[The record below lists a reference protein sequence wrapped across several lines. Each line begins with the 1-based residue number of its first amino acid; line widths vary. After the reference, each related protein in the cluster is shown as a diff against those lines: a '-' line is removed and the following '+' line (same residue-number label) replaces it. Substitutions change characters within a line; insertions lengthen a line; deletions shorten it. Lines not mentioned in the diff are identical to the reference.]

1 MPNIRVDNFGG
12 MAPRISNRLLPD
24 TFASEATN
32 CKLFSGE
39 LRGWNMPKLVVTFS
53 EAFTP
58 LKAFRIPNSPSDF
71 WMAFEYANTNIVSGP
86 LVNDAYDRY
95 YWTAGSNDVPRYN
108 TTTRILASSSSYT
121 LGIPAPTLT
130 PTLTPTGG
138 TGDTV
143 TRAYVFTYISDL
155 GEESAPS
162 DPITAS
168 GASDATWTFAA
179 LGTDISTD
187 MPSSSSKPMTVGTAV
202 KRIYRTI
209 TSTSGQTTF
218 FFVAD
223 IAINTATYADTSSD
237 EDIAFNSLLQSSGW
251 NTPPTDLEGIV
262 AHPNGFLVGFS
273 GRDIYFS
280 EPYRPHAWP
289 AKYVVSTD
297 HAIKGLG
304 IVGNTVGILTE
315 STPYTSS
322 GGHPSAMT
330 LTKSTSVEPCLSS
343 RGIVTLQNGIY
354 YPSHNGLAFLTASGS
369 LVITRNVLT
378 KEEWQNNYD
387 PENLVATRY
396 GTRYLAFKDAHN
408 GLIFDPQEERA
419 AIVDIARTDD
429 ISDVFTDVFS
439 GAVYLLAGDNI
450 YEWEPTDITTPISY
464 SWTSKDFEF
473 AQPVNMGAGM
483 VKLDDSDFSLD
494 PDLVTDAQTVN
505 TTILATAPTRSLGA
519 INTRPV
525 NDVRQ
530 GVSYVSA
537 LHVTNQYQSGTI
549 AGNDL
554 IDVAYLQSL
563 TASTVVSVWADEVKV
578 FSHAVDKNTI
588 FRLPAGF
595 KAHIWR
601 FNITS
606 NVDVFSIALSPTA
619 RGLNRS

>member
-12 MAPRISNRLLPD
+12 MIPRLSNRLLP
-24 TFASEATN
+24 TSFASEASN

-39 LRGWNMPKLVVTFS
+39 LRGWNRPKLANTFS

-58 LKAFRIPNSPSDF
+58 LKAYRIPNTPSDF
-71 WMAFEYANTNIVSGP
+71 WMAFQYANTNIVSGP

-95 YWTAGSNDVPRYN
+95 YWTAGANDVPRYN
-108 TTTRILASSSSYT
+108 TTARILASSSSYT

-130 PTLTPTGG
+130 PTLVPTGG
-138 TGDTV
+138 TAAAV

-168 GASDATWTFAA
+168 GPSDATWTFGA
-179 LGTDISTD
+179 LGTDISLD
-187 MPSSSSKPMTVGTAV
+187 MPSSSSKPITVGTAL
-202 KRIYRTI
+202 KRVYRTI
-209 TSTSGQTTF
+209 TSTAGQTTF

-223 IAINTATYADTSSD
+223 VAINTASYADTSSD
-237 EDIAFNSLLQSSGW
+237 EDIAFGNLLKSSSW
-251 NTPPTDLEGIV
+251 NPPPSDLEGIV
-262 AHPNGFLVGFS
+262 AHPNGFLIGFT
-273 GRDIYFS
+273 GRDVYFS

-297 HAIKGLG
+297 YDIKGLG
-304 IVGNTVGILTE
+304 IVGNAVGILTE
-315 STPYTSS
+315 STPYTAA
-322 GGHPSAMT
+322 GGHPSAMS

-369 LVITRNVLT
+369 LVITRRLLT

-396 GTRYLAFKDAHN
+396 GTRYLAFKDTHN

-419 AIVDIARTDD
+419 AIVDISRTDD
-429 ISDVFTDVFS
+429 ISDVFTDTFS
-439 GAVYLLAGDNI
+439 GAIYMLSGDNV
-450 YEWEPTDITTPISY
+450 YEWEPTDVTTPISY
-464 SWTSKDFEF
+464 SWSSKDFEYT
-473 AQPVNMGAGM
+473 QPVNLSAGM

-494 PDLVTDAQTVN
+494 PDLITNAQTLN
-505 TTILATAPTRSLGA
+505 ATIFATAPTRSLGA

-525 NDVRQ
+525 GGVRQ
-530 GVSYVSA
+530 GVSYVPDMQA
-537 LHVTNQYQSGTI
+537 LDQYQNGAVT
-549 AGNDL
+549 GNDIL
-554 IDVAYLQSL
+554 DIAYLQALS
-563 TASTVVSVWADEVKV
+563 AHTVVTVWADGNKVYSHEVQ
-578 FSHAVDKNTI
+578 KNTM

-595 KAHIWR
+595 KAHTWK
-601 FNITS
+601 FNVTS
-606 NVDVFSIALSPTA
+606 NVDVYSVALATTA
-619 RGLNRS
+619 KALNKS